1 MLQRIRRADLL
12 DVVKWYKSSSGP
24 RLSYSPPAQ
33 KVGRIECV
41 NVDGTAILPG
51 LRVAP
56 KSFFPASITFENA
69 VNALYNNALKI
80 AVGVT
85 STNDPN
91 FGTAIHPSRVKN
103 GIFSAVFEGLFT
115 SIVTGSGAYLL
126 SNGTLATDETDAI
139 GSVIATS
146 AASDDG
152 RKLALI
158 KPMNKSGEGLTKE
171 EIWALFET
179 KSVTVLDSLQLSDG
193 VITPVYKTIKTL
205 KKKNVSTN

>member
-12 DVVKWYKSSSGP
+12 DVVKWYKSSTGP
-24 RLSYSPPAQ
+24 RLSYQPPAQ

-85 STNDPN
+85 STDDPN
-91 FGTAIHPSRVKN
+91 WGTALQPSRVTN
-103 GIFSAVFEGLFT
+103 GIFPATFEGLFT
-115 SIVTGSGAYLL
+115 SIVTGSGSYLL
-126 SNGTLATDETDAI
+126 SSGALTSEEKDAI
-139 GSVIATS
+139 GSVLATS
-146 AASDDG
+146 APSSDG

-158 KPMNKSGEGLTKE
+158 KPISKGGGGLTEDDVRAMFE
-171 EIWALFET
+171 EST
-179 KSVTVLDSLQLSDG
+179 TTVVNDL
-193 VITPVYKTIKTL
+193 VVKNNAVEIIYKTVKYSAL
-205 KKKNVSTN
+205 KNA

>member
-24 RLSYSPPAQ
+24 RLSYSPSAQ

-69 VNALYNNALKI
+69 LNALYNNALKI

-85 STNDPN
+85 STDDPN
-91 FGTAIHPSRVKN
+91 WGTALQPSRVTN
-103 GIFSAVFEGLFT
+103 GIFPATFEGLFT
-115 SIVTGSGAYLL
+115 SIVTGSGSYLL
-126 SNGTLATDETDAI
+126 SSGALTTEEKDAI
-139 GSVIATS
+139 GAVLATS
-146 AASDDG
+146 APSTDG
-152 RKLALI
+152 RKLALL
-158 KPMNKSGEGLTKE
+158 KPISKGGGGLTE
-171 EIWALFET
+171 DDVRAMFT
-179 KSVTVLDSLQLSDG
+179 T
-193 VITPVYKTIKTL
+193 
-205 KKKNVSTN
+205 VSTPIVSELNVTNQSINIVYGTIQTINLK

>member
-24 RLSYSPPAQ
+24 RLSYSQPAQ

-80 AVGVT
+80 AVGIT
-85 STNDPN
+85 STDDPN
-91 FGTAIHPSRVKN
+91 WGTALQPSRVLN
-103 GIFSAVFEGLFT
+103 GIFPATFEGLFT
-115 SIVTGSGAYLL
+115 SIVTGSGSYLL
-126 SNGTLATDETDAI
+126 SSGQLTTEEKDAI
-139 GSVIATS
+139 GSVLATS
-146 AASDDG
+146 APSSDG

-158 KPMNKSGEGLTKE
+158 KPINQGGGGLTEDDVRAMFE
-171 EIWALFET
+171 EGQT
-179 KSVTVLDSLQLSDG
+179 TVVNDL
-193 VITPVYKTIKTL
+193 VVKNNAVEIIYKTVKYSAL
-205 KKKNVSTN
+205 KNA

>member
-12 DVVKWYKSSSGP
+12 DVVKWYKSSTGP

-56 KSFFPASITFENA
+56 KSFFPASISFENA

-85 STNDPN
+85 STDDPN
-91 FGTAIHPSRVKN
+91 WGTALQPSRVTN
-103 GIFSAVFEGLFT
+103 GIFPASFEGLFT
-115 SIVTGSGAYLL
+115 SIVTGSGSYLL
-126 SNGTLATDETDAI
+126 SSGALTTEEKDAI
-139 GSVIATS
+139 GSVLATS
-146 AASDDG
+146 APSSDG

-158 KPMNKSGEGLTKE
+158 KPISKGSGGEGLTRADFRRINVIKD
-171 EIWALFET
+171 I
-179 KSVTVLDSLQLSDG
+179 SVVNNK
-193 VITPVYKTIKTL
+193 ITITWGSACDIIGAVPAG
-205 KKKNVSTN
+205 

>member
-12 DVVKWYKSSSGP
+12 DVVKWYKSSTGP

-69 VNALYNNALKI
+69 LNALYNNALKI
-80 AVGVT
+80 AVGIT

-91 FGTAIHPSRVKN
+91 WGTALQPSRVLN
-103 GIFSAVFEGLFT
+103 GIFPATFEGLFT
-115 SIVTGSGAYLL
+115 SIVTGSGSYLL
-126 SNGTLATDETDAI
+126 SSGTLTTDEKDAI
-139 GSVIATS
+139 GSVLATS
-146 AASDDG
+146 APSGDG

-158 KPMNKSGEGLTKE
+158 KPISKGGGGLTE
-171 EIWALFET
+171 QDVRDMFEV
-179 KSVTVLDSLQLSDG
+179 KTVPILSSL
-193 VITPVYKTIKTL
+193 
-205 KKKNVSTN
+205 NVSNNAIELVYSYLQSIEFKK

>member
-1 MLQRIRRADLL
+1 MLQRIRRADLI
-12 DVVKWYKSSSGP
+12 DVVKWYKSSPGP

-33 KVGRIECV
+33 KVERIECV

-56 KSFFPASITFENA
+56 KSFFPASISFENA
-69 VNALYNNALKI
+69 VKALYNNALKI

-91 FGTAIHPSRVKN
+91 WGTALQPSRVAN
-103 GIFSAVFEGLFT
+103 GIFPATFEGLFT
-115 SIVTGSGAYLL
+115 SIVTGSGSYLL
-126 SNGTLATDETDAI
+126 SSGQLATEEKDAI

-146 AASDDG
+146 APSNDG

-158 KPMNKSGEGLTKE
+158 KPISKGGGGLTEDDVRAMFE
-171 EIWALFET
+171 ETSA
-179 KSVTVLDSLQLSDG
+179 TVVSDLTA
-193 VITPVYKTIKTL
+193 VNNAVKITYKTIKNVTL
-205 KKKNVSTN
+205 K

>member
-12 DVVKWYKSSSGP
+12 DVVKWYKSSAGP

-85 STNDPN
+85 STDDPN
-91 FGTAIHPSRVKN
+91 WGTALQPSRVTN
-103 GIFSAVFEGLFT
+103 GIFPATFEGLFT
-115 SIVTGSGAYLL
+115 SIVTGSGSYLL
-126 SNGTLATDETDAI
+126 SSGTLTTEEKDAI
-139 GSVIATS
+139 GSVLATS
-146 AASDDG
+146 APSADG

-158 KPMNKSGEGLTKE
+158 KPISKGGGGLTEDDVRAMFE
-171 EIWALFET
+171 EST
-179 KSVTVLDSLQLSDG
+179 TTVVNDL
-193 VITPVYKTIKTL
+193 VVKNNAVEIIYKTVKYSSL
-205 KKKNVSTN
+205 KNA

>member
-1 MLQRIRRADLL
+1 MLQRIRRADLI
-12 DVVKWYKSSSGP
+12 DVVKWYKSSPGP
-24 RLSYSPPAQ
+24 RLSYSPPVQ
-33 KVGRIECV
+33 KLERIECV

-56 KSFFPASITFENA
+56 KSFFPSSISFENA

-91 FGTAIHPSRVKN
+91 WGTALQPSRVLN
-103 GIFSAVFEGLFT
+103 GIFPATFEGLFT
-115 SIVTGSGAYLL
+115 SIVTGSGSYLL
-126 SNGTLATDETDAI
+126 SSGTLTTEEKDAI

-146 AASDDG
+146 APSNDG

-158 KPMNKSGEGLTKE
+158 KPISKGGGGLTE
-171 EIWALFET
+171 DDVRAMFT
-179 KSVTVLDSLQLSDG
+179 T
-193 VITPVYKTIKTL
+193 
-205 KKKNVSTN
+205 VSTPIVSELDVLNDRINIIYGTVQSVKFK

>member
-12 DVVKWYKSSSGP
+12 DVVKWYKSSTGP

-80 AVGVT
+80 AVGIT
-85 STNDPN
+85 STDDPN
-91 FGTAIHPSRVKN
+91 WGTALQPSRVLN
-103 GIFSAVFEGLFT
+103 GIFPATFEGLFT
-115 SIVTGSGAYLL
+115 SIVTGSGSYLL
-126 SNGTLATDETDAI
+126 SSGTLATEEKDAI
-139 GSVIATS
+139 GSVLATS
-146 AASDDG
+146 APSGDG

-158 KPMNKSGEGLTKE
+158 KPISKGGGGLTEDDVRAMFE
-171 EIWALFET
+171 ESQT
-179 KSVTVLDSLQLSDG
+179 TVVNDL
-193 VITPVYKTIKTL
+193 VVKNNAVEIIYKTVKYSAL
-205 KKKNVSTN
+205 KNA

>member
-12 DVVKWYKSSSGP
+12 DVVKWYKSSTGP
-24 RLSYSPPAQ
+24 RLSYSQPTQ

-69 VNALYNNALKI
+69 LNALYNNALKI

-91 FGTAIHPSRVKN
+91 WGTALQPSRVTN
-103 GIFSAVFEGLFT
+103 GIFTATFEGLFT
-115 SIVTGSGAYLL
+115 SIVTGSGSYLL
-126 SNGTLATDETDAI
+126 SSGTLTTDEKDAI
-139 GSVIATS
+139 GLVLATS
-146 AASDDG
+146 APTSDG

-158 KPMNKSGEGLTKE
+158 KPISKGGGGLTE
-171 EIWALFET
+171 QDVRDMFEV
-179 KSVTVLDSLQLSDG
+179 KTVPILSSL
-193 VITPVYKTIKTL
+193 
-205 KKKNVSTN
+205 NVSNNAIQLVYNYLQSIEFKK

>member
-12 DVVKWYKSSSGP
+12 DVVKWYKSSTGP

-33 KVGRIECV
+33 KVGRVECV

-80 AVGVT
+80 AVGIT
-85 STNDPN
+85 STDDPN
-91 FGTAIHPSRVKN
+91 WGTALQPSRVTN
-103 GIFSAVFEGLFT
+103 GIFPATFEGLFT
-115 SIVTGSGAYLL
+115 SIVTGSGSYLL
-126 SNGTLATDETDAI
+126 SSGTLTTEEKDAI
-139 GSVIATS
+139 GSVLATS
-146 AASDDG
+146 APSSDG

-158 KPMNKSGEGLTKE
+158 KPISKGGGGLTEDDVRAMFE
-171 EIWALFET
+171 ESQT
-179 KSVTVLDSLQLSDG
+179 TVVNDL
-193 VITPVYKTIKTL
+193 VVKNNAVEIIYKTVKYSAL
-205 KKKNVSTN
+205 KNA

>member
-24 RLSYSPPAQ
+24 RLSYQPPAQ

-69 VNALYNNALKI
+69 VTALYNNALKI
-80 AVGVT
+80 AVGIT
-85 STNDPN
+85 STDDPN
-91 FGTAIHPSRVKN
+91 WGTALQPSRVTN
-103 GIFSAVFEGLFT
+103 GIFPATFEGLFT
-115 SIVTGSGAYLL
+115 SIVTGTGSYLL
-126 SNGTLATDETDAI
+126 SSGTLTTEEKDAI
-139 GSVIATS
+139 GSVLATS
-146 AASDDG
+146 APSSDG

-158 KPMNKSGEGLTKE
+158 KPISQGGGGLTEDDVRAMFEDGQTTVVNDLVVKNNAV
-171 EIWALFET
+171 EI
-179 KSVTVLDSLQLSDG
+179 
-193 VITPVYKTIKTL
+193 IYKTVKYSAL
-205 KKKNVSTN
+205 KNA

>member
-24 RLSYSPPAQ
+24 RLSYQPPAQ

-80 AVGVT
+80 AVGIT
-85 STNDPN
+85 STDDPN
-91 FGTAIHPSRVKN
+91 WGTALQPSRVTN
-103 GIFSAVFEGLFT
+103 GIFPATFEGLFT
-115 SIVTGSGAYLL
+115 SIVTGSGSYLL
-126 SNGTLATDETDAI
+126 SSGTLTTDEKDAI
-139 GSVIATS
+139 GSVLATS
-146 AASDDG
+146 APSSDG

-158 KPMNKSGEGLTKE
+158 KPISKGGGGLTEDDVRAMFE
-171 EIWALFET
+171 ESQT
-179 KSVTVLDSLQLSDG
+179 TVVNDL
-193 VITPVYKTIKTL
+193 VVKNNAVEIIYKTVKYSAL
-205 KKKNVSTN
+205 KNA

>member
-1 MLQRIRRADLL
+1 MLQRIRRADLI
-12 DVVKWYKSSSGP
+12 DVVKWYKSSPGP
-24 RLSYSPPAQ
+24 RLSYSPPVQ
-33 KVGRIECV
+33 KVERIECV

-69 VNALYNNALKI
+69 VKALYNNALKI

-91 FGTAIHPSRVKN
+91 WGTALQPSRVLN
-103 GIFSAVFEGLFT
+103 GIFPATFEGLFT
-115 SIVTGSGAYLL
+115 SIVTGSGSYLL
-126 SNGTLATDETDAI
+126 SSGTLTTEEKDAI

-146 AASDDG
+146 APSNDG

-158 KPMNKSGEGLTKE
+158 KPISKGGGGLTEDDVRAMFE
-171 EIWALFET
+171 ETSA
-179 KSVTVLDSLQLSDG
+179 TVVSDLTA
-193 VITPVYKTIKTL
+193 VNNAVKITYKTIKNVTL
-205 KKKNVSTN
+205 K

>member
-12 DVVKWYKSSSGP
+12 DVVKWYKSSTGP

-69 VNALYNNALKI
+69 LNALYNNALKI

-85 STNDPN
+85 STDDPN
-91 FGTAIHPSRVKN
+91 WGTALQPSRVLN
-103 GIFSAVFEGLFT
+103 GIFPATFEGLFT
-115 SIVTGSGAYLL
+115 SIVTGSGSYLL
-126 SNGTLATDETDAI
+126 SSGTLAIDEKDAI
-139 GSVIATS
+139 GSVLATS
-146 AASDDG
+146 APSSDG

-158 KPMNKSGEGLTKE
+158 KPISKGGGGLTEDDVRAMFEDSQTTVVNDLVVKNNAV
-171 EIWALFET
+171 EI
-179 KSVTVLDSLQLSDG
+179 
-193 VITPVYKTIKTL
+193 IYKTVKYSAL
-205 KKKNVSTN
+205 KNA

>member
-12 DVVKWYKSSSGP
+12 DVVKWYKSSTGP

-69 VNALYNNALKI
+69 LNALYNNALKI

-91 FGTAIHPSRVKN
+91 WGTALQPSRVTN
-103 GIFSAVFEGLFT
+103 GIFPATFEGLFT
-115 SIVTGSGAYLL
+115 SIVTGSGSYLL
-126 SNGTLATDETDAI
+126 SSGTLTTDEKDAI
-139 GSVIATS
+139 GLVLATS
-146 AASDDG
+146 APTSDG

-158 KPMNKSGEGLTKE
+158 KPISKGGGGLTE
-171 EIWALFET
+171 QDVRDMFEV
-179 KSVTVLDSLQLSDG
+179 KTVPILSSL
-193 VITPVYKTIKTL
+193 
-205 KKKNVSTN
+205 NVSNNAIQLVYSYLQSIEFKK

>member
-12 DVVKWYKSSSGP
+12 DVVKWYKSSTGP

-69 VNALYNNALKI
+69 LNALYNNALKI
-80 AVGVT
+80 AVGIT
-85 STNDPN
+85 STDDPN
-91 FGTAIHPSRVKN
+91 WGTALQPSRVLN
-103 GIFSAVFEGLFT
+103 GIFPATFEGLFT
-115 SIVTGSGAYLL
+115 SIVTGSGSYLL
-126 SNGTLATDETDAI
+126 SSGTLTTDEKDAI
-139 GSVIATS
+139 GSVLATS
-146 AASDDG
+146 APSGDG

-158 KPMNKSGEGLTKE
+158 KPISKGGGGLTE
-171 EIWALFET
+171 QDVRDMFEV
-179 KSVTVLDSLQLSDG
+179 KTVPILSSL
-193 VITPVYKTIKTL
+193 
-205 KKKNVSTN
+205 NVSNNAIELVYSYLQSIEFKK

>member
-56 KSFFPASITFENA
+56 KSFFPASISFENA
-69 VNALYNNALKI
+69 LNSLYNNALKI
-80 AVGVT
+80 AVGIT
-85 STNDPN
+85 STDDPN
-91 FGTAIHPSRVKN
+91 WGTALQPSRVTN
-103 GIFSAVFEGLFT
+103 GIFPATFEGLFT
-115 SIVTGSGAYLL
+115 SIVTGSGSYLL
-126 SNGTLATDETDAI
+126 SSGQLTTEEKDAI
-139 GSVIATS
+139 GSVVATS
-146 AASDDG
+146 APSSDG

-158 KPMNKSGEGLTKE
+158 KPISKGGGGLTEDDVRAMFE
-171 EIWALFET
+171 ESQT
-179 KSVTVLDSLQLSDG
+179 TVVNDL
-193 VITPVYKTIKTL
+193 VVKNNAVEIIYKTVKYSAL
-205 KKKNVSTN
+205 KNA

>member
-1 MLQRIRRADLL
+1 MLQRIRRADLI
-12 DVVKWYKSSSGP
+12 DVVRWYKSSPGP
-24 RLSYSPPAQ
+24 RLSYSPPVQ
-33 KVGRIECV
+33 KVERIECV

-69 VNALYNNALKI
+69 VTALYNNALKI

-91 FGTAIHPSRVKN
+91 WGTALQPSRVLN
-103 GIFSAVFEGLFT
+103 GIFPATFEGLFT
-115 SIVTGSGAYLL
+115 SIVTGSGSYLL
-126 SNGTLATDETDAI
+126 SSGTLTTEEKDAI

-146 AASDDG
+146 APSNDG

-158 KPMNKSGEGLTKE
+158 KPISKGGGGLTEDDVRAMFE
-171 EIWALFET
+171 ESQET
-179 KSVTVLDSLQLSDG
+179 IVTQLTAVDNA
-193 VITPVYKTIKTL
+193 VEITYKTVNYITL
-205 KKKNVSTN
+205 K

>member
-80 AVGVT
+80 AVGIT
-85 STNDPN
+85 STDDPN
-91 FGTAIHPSRVKN
+91 WGTALQPSRVTN
-103 GIFSAVFEGLFT
+103 GIFPATFEGLFT
-115 SIVTGSGAYLL
+115 SIVTGSGSYLL
-126 SNGTLATDETDAI
+126 SSGQLTTDEKDAI
-139 GSVIATS
+139 GSVLATS
-146 AASDDG
+146 APSSDG

-158 KPMNKSGEGLTKE
+158 KPLSKGGGGLTEDDVRAMFE
-171 EIWALFET
+171 ESQT
-179 KSVTVLDSLQLSDG
+179 TVVNDL
-193 VITPVYKTIKTL
+193 VVKNNAVEIIYKTVKYSAL
-205 KKKNVSTN
+205 KNA

>member
-12 DVVKWYKSSSGP
+12 DVVKWYKSSTGP

-56 KSFFPASITFENA
+56 KSFFPASISFENA
-69 VNALYNNALKI
+69 LNALYNNSLKI
-80 AVGVT
+80 AVGIT

-91 FGTAIHPSRVKN
+91 WGTALQPSRVLN
-103 GIFSAVFEGLFT
+103 GIFPATFEGLFT
-115 SIVTGSGAYLL
+115 SIVTGSGSYLL
-126 SNGTLATDETDAI
+126 SSGTLTTEEKDAI
-139 GSVIATS
+139 GYVIATS
-146 AASDDG
+146 APSNDG

-158 KPMNKSGEGLTKE
+158 KPISKGGGGLTEDDVRAMFE
-171 EIWALFET
+171 ETSA
-179 KSVTVLDSLQLSDG
+179 TVVSDLTA
-193 VITPVYKTIKTL
+193 VNNAVKITYKTIKNVTL
-205 KKKNVSTN
+205 K

>member
-12 DVVKWYKSSSGP
+12 DVVKWYKSSTGP

-69 VNALYNNALKI
+69 LNALYNNALKI
-80 AVGVT
+80 AVGIT
-85 STNDPN
+85 STDDPN
-91 FGTAIHPSRVKN
+91 WGTALQPSRVLN
-103 GIFSAVFEGLFT
+103 GIFPATFEGLFT
-115 SIVTGSGAYLL
+115 SIVTGSGSYLL
-126 SNGTLATDETDAI
+126 SSGTLTTDEKDAI
-139 GSVIATS
+139 GLVLATS
-146 AASDDG
+146 APSNDG

-158 KPMNKSGEGLTKE
+158 KPISKGGGGLTE
-171 EIWALFET
+171 QDVRDMFEV
-179 KSVTVLDSLQLSDG
+179 KTVPILSSL
-193 VITPVYKTIKTL
+193 
-205 KKKNVSTN
+205 NVSNNAIELVYSYLQSIEFKK

>member
-69 VNALYNNALKI
+69 VNSLYNNALKI
-80 AVGVT
+80 AVGIT
-85 STNDPN
+85 STDDPN
-91 FGTAIHPSRVKN
+91 WGTALQPSRVTN
-103 GIFSAVFEGLFT
+103 GIFPATFEGLFT
-115 SIVTGSGAYLL
+115 SIVTGSGSYLL
-126 SNGTLATDETDAI
+126 SSGQLTTEEKDAI
-139 GSVIATS
+139 GSVVATTAPS
-146 AASDDG
+146 SDG

-158 KPMNKSGEGLTKE
+158 KPISSSSGGLTADDVRAMFE
-171 EIWALFET
+171 EGQTI
-179 KSVTVLDSLQLSDG
+179 VVSDL
-193 VITPVYKTIKTL
+193 VVKNNAVEIITKTIKYSAL
-205 KKKNVSTN
+205 KDA

>member
-69 VNALYNNALKI
+69 LNALYNNALKI
-80 AVGVT
+80 AVGIT
-85 STNDPN
+85 STDDPN
-91 FGTAIHPSRVKN
+91 WGTALQPSRVLN
-103 GIFSAVFEGLFT
+103 GIFPATFEGLFT
-115 SIVTGSGAYLL
+115 SIVTGSGSYLL
-126 SNGTLATDETDAI
+126 SSGALATEEKDAI
-139 GSVIATS
+139 GSVLATS
-146 AASDDG
+146 APSSDG

-158 KPMNKSGEGLTKE
+158 KPISQGGGGLTEDDVRAMFEDSQTTVVNDLVVKNNAV
-171 EIWALFET
+171 EI
-179 KSVTVLDSLQLSDG
+179 
-193 VITPVYKTIKTL
+193 IYKTVKYSAL
-205 KKKNVSTN
+205 KNA

>member
-12 DVVKWYKSSSGP
+12 DVVKWYKSSTGP
-24 RLSYSPPAQ
+24 RLSYSQPTQ

-56 KSFFPASITFENA
+56 KSFFPASISFENA

-91 FGTAIHPSRVKN
+91 WGTALQPSRVTN
-103 GIFSAVFEGLFT
+103 GIFTATFEGLFT
-115 SIVTGSGAYLL
+115 SIVTGSGSYLL
-126 SNGTLATDETDAI
+126 SSGTLTTDEKDAI
-139 GSVIATS
+139 GSVLATS
-146 AASDDG
+146 APSSDG

-158 KPMNKSGEGLTKE
+158 KPISKGGGGLTEQDVRAMFEDSQTNVVSDLVVKNNAV
-171 EIWALFET
+171 EI
-179 KSVTVLDSLQLSDG
+179 
-193 VITPVYKTIKTL
+193 IYKTVKYSAL
-205 KKKNVSTN
+205 KNA